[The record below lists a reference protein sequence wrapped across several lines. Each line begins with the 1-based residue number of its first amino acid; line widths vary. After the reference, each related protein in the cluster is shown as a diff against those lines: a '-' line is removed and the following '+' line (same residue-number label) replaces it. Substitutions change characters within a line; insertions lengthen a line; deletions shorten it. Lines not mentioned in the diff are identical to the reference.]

1 MQWRMPILVIL
12 LQMSLLWIFWA
23 GKLSIFSALLQRDV
37 LLSSILVH
45 VPDLHLCQCWR
56 NSAKCR
62 LNTPTAL
69 ILPQST
75 LRRHILARR
84 QTSRVSWEITK
95 QLQKVTLSFLSV
107 SVFQSSLKAKSIH
120 IELAIFFLPW
130 ILPFR
135 KYFHCYPQKYWRK
148 NKSK

>member
-1 MQWRMPILVIL
+1 MGRKTVNL
-12 LQMSLLWIFWA
+12 LS
-23 GKLSIFSALLQRDV
+23 LLQRDV

-45 VPDLHLCQCWR
+45 VPDLHLCQCWE

-84 QTSRVSWEITK
+84 QTSLEIFPDLMDNK
-95 QLQKVTLSFLSV
+95 ACNEYAALPERLYVVLDGKIIFEGEPGPYGYKLDGVEKLLKKY
-107 SVFQSSLKAKSIH
+107 SSKM
-120 IELAIFFLPW
+120 
-130 ILPFR
+130 
-135 KYFHCYPQKYWRK
+135 
-148 NKSK
+148 N